1 MSNLIHPDFNRSWR
15 NRRPQIMQTLAPC
28 PVPSPQPSPEGRGG
42 NQYSLRDL
50 HDNRSSKSTSG
61 ELSIQSLYKQY
72 PLERKSLRVL
82 EDVNLNILPGE
93 FVSIVGPSGCG
104 KSTILR
110 LVVGLD
116 VDYSGRILLDGK
128 PITSTSTNRG
138 IVFQDHRLF
147 PWMTVE
153 ENIAFALINRD
164 IPSEKKRDIVA
175 TNIDRVNLTGFE
187 KAYPHQLSG
196 GMAQRA
202 AIARALVNEPK
213 ILLLDEPLGAL
224 DALTRL
230 YLQAELQRIWIQQR
244 STMIMVTHDVE
255 EALFLGDRVVV
266 MQANPGRI
274 KRVVPVPLD
283 HPRDRTSPLFHRLK
297 DEILADLMDA
307 GSEAPTEFSGAGMMP
322 VTSNGRRSRN

>member
-1 MSNLIHPDFNRSWR
+1 M
-15 NRRPQIMQTLAPC
+15 
-28 PVPSPQPSPEGRGG
+28 
-42 NQYSLRDL
+42 
-50 HDNRSSKSTSG
+50 SG
-61 ELSIQSLYKQY
+61 ELSIQSLHKQY
-72 PLERKSLRVL
+72 PLEKKRLNVL
-82 EDVNLNILPGE
+82 EDINLNILPGE

-116 VDYSGRILLDGK
+116 ADYQGRILLDGD
-128 PITSTSTNRG
+128 PIKSTCTERG

-147 PWMTVE
+147 PWMTVAD
-153 ENIAFALINRD
+153 NIGFALINRD
-164 IPSEKKRDIVA
+164 VPAAEKRDIVA
-175 TNIDRVNLTGFE
+175 RNIQRVNLGGFE
-187 KAYPHQLSG
+187 NAYPHQLSG

-230 YLQAELQRIWIQQR
+230 YLQAELQRIWIEHR

-266 MQANPGRI
+266 MQSNPGRI
-274 KRVVPVPLD
+274 KRVVNVPLD
-283 HPRDRTSPLFHRLK
+283 HPRDRSSPVFHRLK
-297 DEILADLMDA
+297 DEILEDLIDTDSAAQAKRAKAEFYSLPRADV
-307 GSEAPTEFSGAGMMP
+307 G
-322 VTSNGRRSRN
+322 